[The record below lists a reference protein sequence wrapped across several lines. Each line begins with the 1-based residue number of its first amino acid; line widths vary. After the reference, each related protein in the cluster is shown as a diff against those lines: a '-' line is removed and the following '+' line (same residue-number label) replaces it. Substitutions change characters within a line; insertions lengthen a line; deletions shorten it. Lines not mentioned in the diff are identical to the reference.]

1 MSRQSASRGVAPPR
15 DRERWLSG
23 RRPAEFDESAAHP
36 VSEAVLAAEEP
47 PADAV
52 ESDLRGSRAAMHA
65 GSGAPGE
72 VGRTPIASLS
82 NGRLMLSL
90 GTVGC
95 MAAAAFVC
103 VVALAGYSAGRR
115 AAGVPAAASALEAVR
130 PARNPLLSSQR
141 PAGPPAGT
149 RVERESGDADLARLM
164 ESPAVRAVSPPPA
177 APRSAERAEQG
188 GAAAAPARASA
199 NRPGTIGVRPLQ
211 FLQIESFRGA
221 KGSARP
227 DVLAEVRDVRRFLS
241 QRGVET
247 KCRETTGGFVLVSAR
262 GFEPRS
268 PEMREFQRKI
278 EQYGR
283 EYRRSGGRYEFK
295 GCFFIGEG
303 VLPGEEIE

>member
-1 MSRQSASRGVAPPR
+1 
-15 DRERWLSG
+15 
-23 RRPAEFDESAAHP
+23 
-36 VSEAVLAAEEP
+36 
-47 PADAV
+47 
-52 ESDLRGSRAAMHA
+52 
-65 GSGAPGE
+65 
-72 VGRTPIASLS
+72 
-82 NGRLMLSL
+82 
-90 GTVGC
+90 
-95 MAAAAFVC
+95 MAAAALVC

-115 AAGVPAAASALEAVR
+115 TAGVPTAAPALEAVR
-130 PARNPLLSSQR
+130 PARNPLLPSQR
-141 PAGPPAGT
+141 PAGPASAT

-164 ESPAVRAVSPPPA
+164 ESPVVRRASPPPA
-177 APRSAERAEQG
+177 ASRAPERPEAG
-188 GAAAAPARASA
+188 GTAGTPARAAA
-199 NRPGTIGVRPLQ
+199 NRAGTIGVRPLQ
-211 FLQIESFRGA
+211 FLQIESFRAA

-262 GFEPRS
+262 GYEARS
-268 PEMREFQRKI
+268 PEMQEFKRLI